1 MKRRCFGL
9 DVHREFAQVAIWQD
23 GVVRQAGQV
32 AATSEGLRC
41 FADSLAPT
49 DEVALEAT
57 CNTHAIAKLL
67 QGRVGRVVISNPQK
81 TRAIAEAK
89 VKTDKVDAA
98 VLAELLAAD
107 YLPGVWLSDEVTHAL
122 RRQVARRANIVRQ
135 RTRLKNQV
143 QAILHRNLIP
153 RCPAT
158 DLFGHKGRAWLAER
172 QLPADERQ
180 AVSALLRQLDF
191 HGQELKLIEAELA
204 RVALDSADVKRL
216 MTIPGVDATVAL
228 SIVAAVGD
236 FGRFR
241 TPEQLVSYL
250 GLNPRVR
257 QSGGQPAS
265 HGRITKQGRA
275 HARGMLVEAAWA
287 ASKTP
292 GPLRAF
298 FERIRARRGMQIA
311 VVATARKLAVLCW
324 HLIAKGEDYAFARPS
339 LTAQKMRRLEL
350 RAGLPAKRG
359 RKGKAAGYS
368 LKEVRERERALTE
381 QAEQAYRQQVADWQ
395 AKAPGRARKG
405 VAATNGARLS
415 RPSDGAA
422 ARQDSAPDPA
432 LRSGVDH
439 AHSPA

>member
-1 MKRRCFGL
+1 MSSRCIRL
-9 DVHREFAQVAIWQD
+9 HLHREFAQVAIWEA
-23 GVVRQAGQV
+23 GIVRQVGQIQTTPE
-32 AATSEGLRC
+32 ALRL
-41 FADSLAPT
+41 FADSLAPS

-57 CNTHAIAKLL
+57 GNTHAIARLL
-67 QGRVGRVVISNPQK
+67 RGRVAQVVVSNPAK

-98 VLAELLAAD
+98 VLAELLACD
-107 YLPGVWLSDEVTHAL
+107 YLPAVWLADDQTHAL
-122 RRQVARRANIVRQ
+122 RRQVARRAHTVRQ

-153 RCPAT
+153 RCPAA
-158 DLFGHKGRAWLAER
+158 DLFGHKGRRWLAE
-172 QLPADERQ
+172 QGLPVDERQ
-180 AVSALLRQLDF
+180 AVAALLRQLDF
-191 HGQELKLIEAELA
+191 HGQELRIIDAELG
-204 RVALDSADVKRL
+204 RVALRSPEVKRL
-216 MTIPGVDATVAL
+216 MTIPGIDATVAL

-236 FGRFR
+236 FGRFGS
-241 TPEQLVSYL
+241 PNKLVSYL
-250 GLNPRVR
+250 GLNPRVK

-298 FERIRARRGMQIA
+298 YQRVRARRGMQIA

-324 HLIAKGEDYAFARPS
+324 HLITKGEDYAFARPS
-339 LTAQKMRRLEL
+339 LTAQKLRRLEL

-359 RKGKAAGYS
+359 RKGTAAAYS
-368 LKEVRERERALTE
+368 LREVRERERALTE
-381 QAEQAYRQQVADWQ
+381 QAEHAYRQLVADWR
-395 AKAPGRARKG
+395 AKAPGRKEG
-405 VAATNGARLS
+405 VAAANGARLS
-415 RPSDGAA
+415 RPSNGASA

-439 AHSPA
+439 AHREA